1 MVPKMHTLYYDSL
14 MLKNDY
20 ESAAEKNTWLKENR
34 SISFEEIIAAI
45 EVGNLLEV
53 IEHPNQ
59 VRYPKQKM

>member
-1 MVPKMHTLYYDSL
+1 